1 MQLVQVAKTIVTT
14 GDSTIAINGIDSDDV
29 YFLVGTDIISTQS
42 NCELFIRVNAS
53 SSAQDSS
60 NYDYGNRVMSSSSM
74 NNRNSQNQTKGY
86 VVDNVNTYGM
96 NFSAFLYNFNN
107 ASEYSYIEHES
118 VADVSNQKLGNFGG
132 TVFTVSAAHN
142 GVTIHGHAGTF
153 NSGNLY
159 LYKVI

>member
-1 MQLVQVAKTIVTT
+1 MKLVQVAKTIVTT

-29 YFLVGTDIISTQS
+29 YLLVGTDIISTQS
-42 NCELFIRVNAS
+42 NCELHVRVNAS
-53 SSAQDSS
+53 SSAQTTS
-60 NYDYGNRVMSSSSM
+60 NYDYGSRTPSSTNM
-74 NNRNSQNQTKGY
+74 NTRNAQNQDKGY
-86 VVDNVNTYGM
+86 IVSNVHTYGM

-118 VADVSNQKLGNFGG
+118 VADVSNQKLGEFGG
-132 TVFTVSAAHN
+132 TVFTVAAAHN
-142 GVTIHGHAGTF
+142 GVTLHGHAGTF

>member
-1 MQLVQVAKTIVTT
+1 MQLVQVAKTTVTT

-29 YFLVGTDIISTQS
+29 YLLVGTDIISTQS

-53 SSAQDSS
+53 SSAQTTS
-60 NYDYGNRVMSSSSM
+60 NYDYGNRVMSSNNM
-74 NNRNSQNQTKGY
+74 GNRNGQNQTRGY

-118 VADVSNQKLGNFGG
+118 VADVSNQKLGDFGG
-132 TVFTVSAAHN
+132 TVFTVAAAHN
-142 GVTIHGHAGTF
+142 GVTLHGHAGTF